1 MTDVIAFLDEF
12 KRERNFISVLPQMQ
26 EHPEFR
32 SALLH
37 QIERNVYP
45 YSEYASWIAQHFFK
59 AYPQYFEEWVPF
71 FKTIVL
77 QTPNHSIQ
85 RNVTHLFMDNKVA
98 LEEDGELLDHFLKTF
113 ASPDSLPALKL
124 TSFRSIERQYFKAYP
139 ELISEVALI
148 MELHKE
154 DKRPSIQSI
163 RRYFY
168 KKYAS
173 YLNQ

>member
-1 MTDVIAFLDEF
+1 MTDVIAFLDQF
-12 KRERNFISVLPQMQ
+12 KTERNFTSVLPQMN
-26 EHPEFR
+26 EFPEFR

-59 AYPQYFEEWVPF
+59 TYPQYLEEWVPY
-71 FKTIVL
+71 FKSIIL

-85 RNVTHLFMDNKVA
+85 RNVTHLFMDKKVSI
-98 LEEDGELLDHFLKTF
+98 EEDGELLDHFLKAF
-113 ASPDSLPALKL
+113 ASSDSLPALKL
-124 TSFRSIERQYFKAYP
+124 TSFKAIERQYFKAYP
-139 ELISEVALI
+139 ELIHEVALI

-154 DKRPSIQSI
+154 DKRPSVQSI

-168 KKYAS
+168 KKYTTH
-173 YLNQ
+173 LTK

>member
-1 MTDVIAFLDEF
+1 MTDVIAFLDQF
-12 KRERNFISVLPQMQ
+12 KRERNFTSVLPQMN
-26 EHPEFR
+26 EFPEFR

-71 FKTIVL
+71 FKSIVL

-85 RNVTHLFMDNKVA
+85 RNVTHLFMDKKVSI
-98 LEEDGELLDHFLKTF
+98 EEDGELLDHFLKAF
-113 ASPDSLPALKL
+113 ASSDSLPALKM
-124 TSFRSIERQYFKAYP
+124 TSFKAIERQYFKAYP
-139 ELISEVALI
+139 ELIHEVALI

-154 DKRPSIQSI
+154 DKRPSVQSI

-168 KKYAS
+168 KKYTTH
-173 YLNQ
+173 LNN

>member
-1 MTDVIAFLDEF
+1 MTDVIAFLDQF
-12 KRERNFISVLPQMQ
+12 KRERNFTYVLPQMN

-59 AYPQYFEEWVPF
+59 TYPHYFEEWVSF
-71 FKTIVL
+71 FKTIIL
-77 QTPNHSIQ
+77 QTSNHSIQ

-98 LEEDGELLDHFLKTF
+98 IEEDGELLDCFLKTLV
-113 ASPDSLPALKL
+113 ASDSLPALKM
-124 TSFRSIERQYFKAYP
+124 TSFRAIERQYFKAYP
-139 ELISEVALI
+139 ELINEVALI

-168 KKYAS
+168 KKYS
-173 YLNQ
+173 KSLKP